1 MSKDNK
7 GTGECLTPKQ
17 EAFALAYFETG
28 NAAEAY
34 RRAYDVAADARD
46 SWVYVEACQLLDH
59 PKIAPRILELR
70 AQAEKLS
77 IFTRQKALEELEE
90 ARSEAIKLGMPAA
103 AVSAINGKVK
113 LFGLDAPTK
122 IKAEVTG
129 KDGGPIQSEE
139 VTARDRI
146 ARRIAGIAARTDAPG
161 DIGGA

>member
-1 MSKDNK
+1 M
-7 GTGECLTPKQ
+7 TPKQ

-34 RRAYDVAADARD
+34 RRAYDVAENSRD

-59 PKIAPRILELR
+59 PKITLRLQELQE
-70 AQAEKLS
+70 QAAKLS

-90 ARSEAIKLGMPAA
+90 ARAKAISLDMPAA

-139 VTARDRI
+139 VTARERI
-146 ARRIAGIAARTDAPG
+146 ARRIAGISARTDAPG
-161 DIGGA
+161 DTGGAE